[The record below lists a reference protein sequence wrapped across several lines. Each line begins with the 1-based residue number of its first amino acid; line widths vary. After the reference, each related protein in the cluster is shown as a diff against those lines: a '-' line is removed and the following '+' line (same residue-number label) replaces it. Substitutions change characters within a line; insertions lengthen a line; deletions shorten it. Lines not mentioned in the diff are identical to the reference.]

1 MKLSDQLRY
10 LADFPS
16 HAPIA
21 PVLTAAADKLDD
33 SHLWR
38 EAWMRSE
45 KRVEELTRELDAVR
59 SVPKPRKEKEC
70 ED

>member
-1 MKLSDQLRY
+1 MKLSDNLRY

-21 PVLTAAADKLDD
+21 PILQTAADKLDD

-38 EAWMRSE
+38 DAWMRSE
-45 KRVEELTRELDAVR
+45 KRVEELTSELEQLR
-59 SVPKPRKEKEC
+59 YRLPPRKEKEC

>member
-1 MKLSDQLRY
+1 MKLSDQLRD

-16 HAPIA
+16 CAPIA
-21 PVLTAAADKLDD
+21 PILTSAADKLDD

-45 KRVEELTRELDAVR
+45 KRVEELTRELNAVR

>member
-1 MKLSDQLRY
+1 MKLSDNLRY

-21 PVLTAAADKLDD
+21 PILQTAADKLDD

-38 EAWMRSE
+38 DAWMRSE
-45 KRVEELTRELDAVR
+45 KRVEELTSELER
-59 SVPKPRKEKEC
+59 LRCRLPNRKEKEC

>member
-1 MKLSDQLRY
+1 MKLSDNLRY

-21 PVLTAAADKLDD
+21 PILQSAADKLDD

-38 EAWMRSE
+38 EAWMRAE
-45 KRVEELTRELDAVR
+45 KRVEELTSEVERLR
-59 SVPKPRKEKEC
+59 YRLPPRKEKEC

>member
-38 EAWMRSE
+38 DAWMRSE
-45 KRVEELTRELDAVR
+45 ERVEELTRELNAVR
-59 SVPKPRKEKEC
+59 LVPKPRKEKEC